1 MLFSN
6 GVTGPLTKPMQ
17 REELTELDTDGA
29 APADFS
35 GVARAYVIVRSSEK
49 PQVTE
54 VPARGEVVIGR
65 GTDATLQI
73 DDARVS
79 RRHAR
84 IHWSG
89 SALMIEDLG
98 SRNGTTVNADTLHGS
113 AQPARAGD
121 SIRIAGREMTVAILA
136 PVSARSTTEP
146 PPSTVPPGGDKDAAE
161 GVVVADPSMGRVF
174 GFAQRVARTN
184 TTVLILGETGT
195 GKEVIA
201 QQIHAWSS
209 RAGKRFIRVNCAAL
223 PEPLV
228 ESELFGHERG
238 AFTGAEKRKVGFIEA
253 AHEGTLFLD
262 EIGELSMAVQAK
274 LLSMLENRAVVRLG
288 STVETPVDVRVI
300 AATHRDL
307 TKQVA
312 EGRFREDLYY
322 RVGVAVIRVPPLRQ
336 RSSEIPLLARLFA
349 RRFGQQLGWP
359 EPMIMAEASAA
370 LVAHGWPG
378 NVRELRN
385 AIEHAML
392 LTEDGMIRREHLPE
406 TVTVPGSSPQ
416 AASDRATAR
425 TKGVKTALAELE
437 RAAIEDALRAEG
449 GNRTRA
455 ARVLGISLRS
465 LLYKIEK
472 YGVGK

>member
-1 MLFSN
+1 LR
-6 GVTGPLTKPMQ
+6 PQ
-17 REELTELDTDGA
+17 TEPS
-29 APADFS
+29 APAL
-35 GVARAYVIVRSSEK
+35 
-49 PQVTE
+49 
-54 VPARGEVVIGR
+54 ARGEK
-65 GTDATLQI
+65 
-73 DDARVS
+73 
-79 RRHAR
+79 
-84 IHWSG
+84 
-89 SALMIEDLG
+89 
-98 SRNGTTVNADTLHGS
+98 NA
-113 AQPARAGD
+113 P
-121 SIRIAGREMTVAILA
+121 
-136 PVSARSTTEP
+136 
-146 PPSTVPPGGDKDAAE
+146 E
-161 GVVVADPSMGRVF
+161 GVVVADPGMGRVF

-238 AFTGAEKRKVGFIEA
+238 AFTGAEKRKIGLCEA

-322 RVGVAVIRVPPLRQ
+322 RVGVAVIRVPALRQ
-336 RSSEIPLLARLFA
+336 RASEIPLLARLFA

-370 LVAHGWPG
+370 LVTHSWPG

-392 LTEDGMIRREHLPE
+392 LTEDGTIRREHLPE

-416 AASDRATAR
+416 AAADREVAR
-425 TKGVKTALAELE
+425 TKGVKKALAELE
-437 RAAIEDALRAEG
+437 QAAIEDALRAEG

-455 ARVLGISLRS
+455 ARQLGISLRS

>member
-1 MLFSN
+1 
-6 GVTGPLTKPMQ
+6 MQ

-35 GVARAYVIVRSSEK
+35 GASRAYVIVRSSERA
-49 PQVTE
+49 QVTE
-54 VPARGEVVIGR
+54 VPARGEVLIGR
-65 GTDATLQI
+65 GTEATLQI

-84 IHWSG
+84 IHWDG
-89 SALMIEDLG
+89 PALMIEDLG
-98 SRNGTTVNADTLHGS
+98 SRNGTTVNAETLHGR

-121 SIRIAGREMTVAILA
+121 SIRIAGREMTVALLA
-136 PVSARSTTEP
+136 PGREP
-146 PPSTVPPGGDKDAAE
+146 KTAPAPPDAPSLSSDAPE
-161 GVVVADPSMGRVF
+161 GVVVADPGMGRVF
-174 GFAQRVARTN
+174 GFARRVARTN

-209 RAGKRFIRVNCAAL
+209 RTNKRFIRVNCAAL

-238 AFTGAEKRKVGFIEA
+238 AFTGAEKRKIGFAEA
-253 AHEGTLFLD
+253 AHEGSLFLD
-262 EIGELSMAVQAK
+262 EIGELSMGVQAK

-288 STVETPVDVRVI
+288 NTVETPVDVRVI

-312 EGRFREDLYY
+312 EGLFREDLYY

-336 RSSEIPLLARLFA
+336 RSAEIPLLARLFA

-359 EPMIMAEASAA
+359 EPVIMPDAA
-370 LVAHGWPG
+370 AKLLAHGWPG

-392 LTEDGMIRREHLPE
+392 LTEDGTIRREHLPE
-406 TVTVPGSSPQ
+406 TVTAPASSPQ
-416 AASDRATAR
+416 ASADRANVRA
-425 TKGVKTALAELE
+425 KGVKTAMAELE
-437 RAAIEDALRAEG
+437 RAAIEEALRAEG

-455 ARVLGISLRS
+455 ARQLGISLRS
-465 LLYKIEK
+465 LLYKIDK